1 MDLTQLTAQ
10 FMTNRKFVDKLD
22 FPDRK
27 SSYQSFLRD
36 LEFYKERSLELTEA
50 LLNDREQV
58 EPHLTKDV
66 ITSFNA
72 YMRAC
77 ISYFRTIDMNDINQK
92 EEYGDDLSRFRTKT
106 EKELEEEALQEL
118 DELCGDEGDIPFQ
131 FADNIMMRQIQL
143 KPNTLDRFLK
153 YEKTEA
159 PIILPKQKDID
170 LGHPDL
176 KTKPFFPP
184 PPPSPPPNT
193 PYPPSDNNSTS
204 ISAVDEVK
212 QLATSIM
219 DELLFAVVEKLENIE
234 QEKGNEPL
242 QSSPPPPTQPQPPI
256 KAPSKKKKKQ
266 PSKQQKEAI
275 HIDI

>member
-1 MDLTQLTAQ
+1 MDFTHITAQ

-22 FPDRK
+22 IPDK
-27 SSYQSFLRD
+27 ETSHQSFLRD
-36 LEFYKERSLELTEA
+36 LEFYKERSIELTEA
-50 LLNDREQV
+50 LLNEREQV

-77 ISYFRTIDMNDINQK
+77 ICYFRTTDLNDINQK
-92 EEYGDDLSRFRTKT
+92 EEYGDDMSRFRIKT

-131 FADNIMMRQIQL
+131 YADNIMMRHIQL

-153 YEKTEA
+153 YEKIEV
-159 PIILPKQKDID
+159 PIVLPKQKEID

-184 PPPSPPPNT
+184 PPPPPPPNT
-193 PYPPSDNNSTS
+193 PYPPISTKITENLDQLS
-204 ISAVDEVK
+204 SPVEDVK
-212 QLATSIM
+212 KLATAIIE
-219 DELLFAVVEKLENIE
+219 ELIAVVVDKLEDTFPKE
-234 QEKGNEPL
+234 E
-242 QSSPPPPTQPQPPI
+242 S
-256 KAPSKKKKKQ
+256 SKKKRKK
-266 PSKQQKEAI
+266 KEAI